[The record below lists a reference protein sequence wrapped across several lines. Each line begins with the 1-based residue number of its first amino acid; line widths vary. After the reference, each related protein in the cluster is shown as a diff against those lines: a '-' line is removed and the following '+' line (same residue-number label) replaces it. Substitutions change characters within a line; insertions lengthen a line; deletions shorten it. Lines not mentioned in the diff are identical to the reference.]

1 MGRTYSGG
9 RLARDLGYLWMTRRR
24 KKTYSVRVD
33 FKQVKTHLKTL
44 FKPLRNAKN
53 REYEKELALQKAYLE
68 YIEMSI
74 DEAHTDLFNEVKA
87 SIIQALSKGLYSFI
101 DYAFNVYYL
110 KRTYRIKPPRTVPFL
125 KFFYKRQIKAY
136 DYTPKMYAQTHA
148 FFKGI
153 NAIVD
158 MHRGRIFYKNGRVK
172 IGKFRDFFSH
182 LYEYF
187 VEEGHLSDVTIRKP
201 LNSQFQSNGGIYAWE
216 YHNEVVYIGRT
227 NNFSARLRQ
236 HADCFH
242 KGCSERKYNAGID
255 PRQLM
260 IQILAITNDENA
272 QKVLETVYFHKYQP
286 RLNAIGT
293 LSVHKILKNQDFNA
307 IFQETLNSELK
318 VTHEEKES
326 LSQKRK
332 KHLDAFEKKYEA
344 YIATNV

>member
-1 MGRTYSGG
+1 MARYGHGG

-24 KKTYSVRVD
+24 KKTYTVRID
-33 FKQVKTHLKTL
+33 FKQVKKHLKTL
-44 FKPLRNAKN
+44 FKPLRKVKN
-53 REYEKELALQKAYLE
+53 RDYAQELDLQKAYLK

-74 DEAHTDLFNEVKA
+74 DEAHTDLFNDVKA
-87 SIIQALSKGLYSFI
+87 SIIKALSKGLYNFI
-101 DYAFNVYYL
+101 DHAFNVYYL
-110 KRTYRIKPPRTVPFL
+110 KRTYRIKPPRTIPFL

-136 DYTPKMYAQTHA
+136 DYTPRLYPKTQK
-148 FFKGI
+148 FFAGI
-153 NAIVD
+153 NGIVD
-158 MHRGRIFYKNGRVK
+158 LHRGRIFYKNGRVK

-216 YHNEVVYIGRT
+216 YLNEVVYIGRT
-227 NNFSARLRQ
+227 NNFSARIRQ
-236 HADCFH
+236 HADCFY
-242 KGCSERKYNAGID
+242 KGCSELKYNAGLD
-255 PRQLM
+255 PGQLM

-318 VTHEEKES
+318 VAHEEKES
-326 LSQKRK
+326 LSEKRE
-332 KHLDAFEKKYEA
+332 KHLGAFEKMYRTYKESLL
-344 YIATNV
+344 